1 MAPDLS
7 EKGQLVFKAVKIKK
21 NKKKWHIFFQK
32 ISKFHE
38 KWDRGMWKTMPG
50 ESSHIK
56 EQSERAP
63 QKSWC
68 LV

>member
-7 EKGQLVFKAVKIKK
+7 EKGQLVFKVVKIKK
-21 NKKKWHIFFQK
+21 IKNGTFFQK

-38 KWDRGMWKTMPG
+38 KRDRGMWKTMPG
-50 ESSHIK
+50 EASHIK

-63 QKSWC
+63 QKSWY